1 MAPSDPIP
9 PNAEQF
15 RQTRAAAD
23 HLDEHLTTA
32 IAEFSQERP
41 AVTSSPTGFKP
52 GEISSLFTS
61 LRARKEAMIAD
72 IQSNAAEV
80 SVVLAAGEQMSAG
93 LKADADALRAEL
105 GQLTNF
111 PPA

>member
-1 MAPSDPIP
+1 MTVQEH
-9 PNAEQF
+9 PNGDEF
-15 RQTRAAAD
+15 RPVRAASEA
-23 HLDEHLTTA
+23 LDAHLTSA
-32 IAEFSQERP
+32 IAELSQGEP
-41 AVTSSPTGFKP
+41 AVTAPSPTGFKP

-61 LRARKEAMIAD
+61 LRARKEAMIAE
-72 IQSNAAEV
+72 IQKNASDVAD
-80 SVVLAAGEQMSAG
+80 VLAVGEQMSAG

>member
-1 MAPSDPIP
+1 MSSQEH
-9 PNAEQF
+9 PNGDEF
-15 RQTRAAAD
+15 RPVRAASEA
-23 HLDEHLTTA
+23 LDAHLTSA
-32 IAEFSQERP
+32 IAELSQEKP
-41 AVTSSPTGFKP
+41 AVTAPSPTGFKP

-72 IQSNAAEV
+72 IQKNASDV
-80 SVVLAAGEQMSAG
+80 SDVLAAGEQMSAG